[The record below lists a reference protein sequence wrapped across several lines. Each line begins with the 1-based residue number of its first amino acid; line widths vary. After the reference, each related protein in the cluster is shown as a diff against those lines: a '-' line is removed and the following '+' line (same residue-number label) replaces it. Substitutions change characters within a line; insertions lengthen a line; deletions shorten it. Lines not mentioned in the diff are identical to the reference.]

1 MPPAAKCRAE
11 TNLRRHKPKRHAT
24 ANEHWLHLSSAETD
38 LQSAIQVVL
47 YTMSKFVTAM
57 TQLLALVLAVEAAAD
72 DEDADYEM
80 IDVAVDS
87 VSIVLVGFLGLLRAV
102 RVADGI
108 LYDIPPEEEAAP
120 LTFTCAKGL

>member
-1 MPPAAKCRAE
+1 
-11 TNLRRHKPKRHAT
+11 
-24 ANEHWLHLSSAETD
+24 
-38 LQSAIQVVL
+38 
-47 YTMSKFVTAM
+47 
-57 TQLLALVLAVEAAAD
+57 
-72 DEDADYEM
+72 M
-80 IDVAVDS
+80 IDAAVDS